1 MNFAKFSIEKN
12 RVVLSILTVVMFLGI
27 VYYLSLS
34 RDSMPPYTVRVANI
48 VTNFPGAGPERIEDL
63 VTDKIEKVAQ
73 ELPELKEVTSTSR
86 TGLSVVTVELKMD
99 VKPEDL
105 QPVWDRLRRKLDA
118 ITDLPEGIEPFL
130 DDDGIGEVFG
140 IAVGITSDGYTYKEI
155 KEYADDLRDDLIK
168 LEDAAKVEINGDQ
181 EERVFIKFD
190 NARLK
195 AYGLTSNSLK
205 KIITDTNIL
214 NSGGEV
220 NIDEERIVLE
230 PTGNFNSVTEI
241 KEMLIPVGDEGRI
254 VSLEDITSVEKGYI
268 YPPKQIVRVNSR
280 EAISLHVS
288 LKEGSN
294 VIKLGEDID
303 AVLES
308 YNAKFPIGLSVQRL
322 SSIDSYIETKIAGFM
337 SNLLQAIVIV
347 LAVMLVFL
355 GLRTGLVIAS
365 LIPIV
370 TITTLMVMGLLDIGL
385 NQISLAAL
393 IMALGMMVDN
403 AIVVAESIMVKM
415 EEGQDVKT
423 AAIDSCSELFMPLL
437 ISTLTT
443 SAAFLSFFMA
453 ESTMGDIMG
462 PIFVVITIA
471 LISSWLISLS
481 VITLFCVFFLKID
494 KKSDDDEMGFLDR
507 MIYNMKKAYKNL
519 ILFALAWKR
528 SVLLTIV
535 FLLGLSFYGFG
546 FLEVLFFPDSDRNM
560 ITIDVNLPQGTKIE
574 TTTETVLAIEK
585 YIQTELKVNEDRPDG
600 IVDYSSF
607 IGEGPSTYD
616 LGYTTEEPNSNYAHI
631 LVNTSSFL
639 MNVPM
644 INTLDEYCFKNFP
657 NADIKVSMLGSGGGG
672 VPIEIKVSGD
682 DPDKLSSIS
691 ETLKA
696 KLFSI
701 SGTKNIKDDWGPK
714 GKKFVIDINQT
725 KAQLAGITNQDIA
738 TSLQTVL
745 DGFRTGEYR
754 EEDKSIP
761 IVMLSDKS
769 KEQSLASLETLN
781 VYGQN
786 SGKSVPLLQV
796 ANIRPVWQYAKI
808 KRLDITRTII
818 IQSELSEGGNA
829 NAVVAEIK
837 PWLNEQLLEWGDG
850 YTYTLGG
857 DAQDS
862 AENMGAVTDYL
873 PISGFII
880 VMLLIIQFNSF
891 RKMTMIVCTIP
902 LGIIGMVL
910 GLLIFNVP
918 FGFMAF
924 LGVISLAGIV
934 INNAIV
940 LVDRIEIE
948 ENELK
953 RSPQDAIIAACL
965 QRFRPIILATFTTV
979 LGLVPLYLGGGAMW
993 EPMAVTIMVGLLF
1006 GTVIT
1011 LLFIP
1016 SFYSVLYKVDYNGY
1030 KFDDKL
1036 LDQ

>member
-12 RVVLSILTVVMFLGI
+12 RVVLSILAVVMVLGV
-27 VYYLSLS
+27 VYYLNLS
-34 RDSMPPYTVRVANI
+34 RDSMPPYTVRVANVI
-48 VTNFPGAGPERIEDL
+48 TNFPGAGPERIEDL

-86 TGLSVVTVELKMD
+86 TGLSVVTVELKMEI
-99 VKPEDL
+99 KPEDL
-105 QPVWDRLRRKLDA
+105 QPVWDRLRRKLAA
-118 ITDLPEGIEPFL
+118 INDLPEGIVPFL

-140 IAVGITSDGYTYKEI
+140 IAVGITSDGYSYKEV

-168 LEDAAKVEINGDQ
+168 LDDAAKVEINGDQ

-214 NSGGEV
+214 NSGGQV
-220 NIDEERIVLE
+220 NIEEERIILE
-230 PTGNFNSVTEI
+230 PTGNFNSVTDI
-241 KEMLIPVGDEGRI
+241 KEMLIPVGDQGRV

-268 YPPKQIVRVNSR
+268 YPPSQIVRVNGM

-294 VIKLGEDID
+294 VIKLGQDID
-303 AVLES
+303 AVLEK
-308 YNAKFPIGLSVQRL
+308 YNAKFPIGLSVDRL
-322 SSIDSYIETKIAGFM
+322 SSLDHYIEVKIDGFM
-337 SNLLQAIVIV
+337 SNLIQAIVIV

-370 TITTLMVMGLLDIGL
+370 TVSTIMIMGVMDIGL
-385 NQISLAAL
+385 NQITLAAL

-403 AIVVAESIMVKM
+403 GIVVAESIMVKM
-415 EEGQDVKT
+415 EEGLDVKE
-423 AAIDSCSELFMPLL
+423 AAIVSCDELFMPLL

-443 SAAFLSFFMA
+443 SAAFMSFFLA
-453 ESTMGDIMG
+453 ESNMGDITG

-471 LISSWLISLS
+471 LLCSWLISLS
-481 VITLFCVFFLKID
+481 VITLFCVFFLKMN
-494 KKSDDDEMGFLDR
+494 KKEDAEMSFLDR
-507 MIYNMKKAYKNL
+507 MILSMKKSYKDL
-519 ILFALAWKR
+519 ILLALAWKR
-528 SVLLTIV
+528 SVLISIV
-535 FLLGLSFYGFG
+535 FLLGLSLYGFG
-546 FLEVLFFPDSDRNM
+546 LLEVLFFPDSDRNM
-560 ITIDVNLPQGTKIE
+560 ITIDINLPQGTKIE
-574 TTTETVLAIEK
+574 TTTETVHAIEQ
-585 YIQTELKVNEDRPDG
+585 YMIDSLLVGENRVDG
-600 IVDYSSF
+600 IVDFSSY
-607 IGEGPSTYD
+607 IGEGPSSYD
-616 LGYTTEEPNSNYAHI
+616 LGYTPEEPNSNYSHI

-644 INTLDEYCFKNFP
+644 INALDSYCYRTFP
-657 NADIKVSMLGSGGGG
+657 NADIKVNMLGAGGGG
-672 VPIEIKVSGD
+672 VPVEIKVSGD
-682 DPDKLSSIS
+682 DPDKLSVIS
-691 ETLKA
+691 ESIKS

-701 SGTKNIKDDWGPK
+701 KGTKNIKDDWGPK

-754 EEDKSIP
+754 EGDKSIP

-796 ANIRPVWQYAKI
+796 AEILPVWQYAKI
-808 KRLDITRTII
+808 KRLDITRTIVI
-818 IQSELSEGGNA
+818 ESELTEDGNA

-837 PWLNEQLLEWGDG
+837 PWLDEQNEIWGDD
-850 YTYTLGG
+850 YYYSLGG
-857 DAQDS
+857 DAENS
-862 AENMGAVTDYL
+862 AENMGAVTNYL
-873 PISGFII
+873 PISAFII
-880 VMLLIIQFNSF
+880 LMLLIIQFNSF

-902 LGIIGMVL
+902 LGVIGMVL

-948 ENELK
+948 ENVLK
-953 RSPQDAIIAACL
+953 RSAQDAIIAACL

-1016 SFYSVLYKVDYNGY
+1016 SFYSVLYKVDYKGY
-1030 KFDDKL
+1030 TFNNEL
-1036 LDQ
+1036 LEE